1 MLVFRSYDCVFNDII
16 SFANVTIGADAGVK
30 TCSFFSVLN
39 FSSDCIVH
47 IKSSV
52 TRPIN
57 TNGYFFIFQV
67 PELFPL
73 LRAWNGL
80 QKCYSMNRLHQSSTY
95 PGLSSGK

>member
-16 SFANVTIGADAGVK
+16 SFANVTIRADAGEK
-30 TCSFFSVLN
+30 TCSFLSVLN

-73 LRAWNGL
+73 LHAWNGL
-80 QKCYSMNRLHQSSTY
+80 QKCSVANFLQGEITDPFYF
-95 PGLSSGK
+95 